1 MMSRALEA
9 EEVAQVAHL
18 TEASWEGK
26 KKVKHNIA
34 QEASNEKV
42 KHAFAQEAD
51 CGEEP
56 LEGDILKW
64 VEEKFVV
71 QHLFSF

>member
-1 MMSRALEA
+1 M
-9 EEVAQVAHL
+9 AQVAHL

-64 VEEKFVV
+64 VEEFF
-71 QHLFSF
+71 LFNLYLFFFNYLGFLTFI